1 MFVLLNLRYFDNLKF
16 LRNGIRILSLLQ
28 NFLTVQTLHNQLSLQ
43 PTIIQSRINSIIEY
57 EKKKTQQYQLSLQI
71 ITFHQNGKTFSGKT
85 TA

>member
-57 EKKKTQQYQLSLQI
+57 EKK
-71 ITFHQNGKTFSGKT
+71 NT
-85 TA
+85 TVSIVTSNNYLPPKWKNI